1 MSLHVRVAVRKR
13 CLLMI
18 KLPSVVATM
27 FALPITTFFL
37 ALSLFTCNYTFL
49 LETELD
55 AEEPVRTCMHQKHI
69 NSILDDAEQQEQE
82 EPLEI
87 IENQEQKIL
96 VSIPTYNEK
105 GNIRPLYEALKQL
118 PVNVEILFI
127 DDNSPD
133 GTGDAIDELCDE
145 DCSVYGIHRKGK
157 LGLGSAHMRG
167 LKFARDKGYTHVIT
181 MDADFLHDPKYI
193 PEMVEKSKAADIVIG
208 SRYVEG
214 GTYDAVEGTRKYL
227 TYLWRWCIKSCLGL
241 NYDATGSYR
250 MYNVKILD
258 PEVLKKVKAKG
269 FDFNLETLY
278 RLKKA
283 GATIAEIP
291 IQAHARLYGET
302 KLTARDQKAV
312 WGNFCSL
319 CWDKFKG

>member
-1 MSLHVRVAVRKR
+1 MINIFRFSIFNTEKNYLQKPHTKKR
-13 CLLMI
+13 ALFFCIVLLM
-18 KLPSVVATM
+18 PVS
-27 FALPITTFFL
+27 TTFAKFSKKL
-37 ALSLFTCNYTFL
+37 AGIKESVQTQRECTVQKQIDSALSDRLEDQQDSEL
-49 LETELD
+49 LDEN
-55 AEEPVRTCMHQKHI
+55 KH
-69 NSILDDAEQQEQE
+69 S
-82 EPLEI
+82 
-87 IENQEQKIL
+87 IL

-105 GNIRPLYEALKQL
+105 GNIRPLYESLKAL
-118 PVNVEILFI
+118 PVQVDILFI

-133 GTGDAIDELCDE
+133 GSGEEINNLCDE
-145 DCSVYGIHRKGK
+145 DCSVYAIHRTGK

-167 LKFARDKGYTHVIT
+167 LNFARTNGYSHVIT

-193 PEMVEKSKAADIVIG
+193 PEMVEKSKDADIVIG
-208 SRYVEG
+208 SRYVDG
-214 GTYDAVEGTRKYL
+214 GAYDAVKGSRKYL
-227 TYLWRWCIKSCLGL
+227 TYFWRWCIKSCLGL

-258 PEVLKKVKAKG
+258 PEILKKVKAKG

-283 GATIAEIP
+283 GATVAEIP

-319 CWDKFKG
+319 CWDKFRNK